1 MSSILELL
9 LKEGF
14 ITFEEDSNLVSA
26 DRAFFAHRAI
36 EWIRRKAPEPGFNL
50 QAYLVALTYYK
61 LGLAEMRLEGDDLL
75 YRYVG
80 PSVGALIDELP
91 EDDSKPLSGFHRPG
105 EDPPAQE
112 KEEETRGTDNSPEP
126 S

>member
-26 DRAFFAHRAI
+26 DRAFFAYRAI

-61 LGLAEMRLEGDDLL
+61 LGLAEMRLEEDDLL

-91 EDDSKPLSGFHRPG
+91 EDDSKPLGGFHRPG
-105 EDPPAQE
+105 EDPPTQE